1 MRILHTMLRVGDLQ
15 RSIDFYTR
23 VLGMTLLRK
32 SENSEY
38 KYTLAFVGYGDEKD
52 EAVIE
57 LTYNWGVSE
66 YELGS
71 AYGHIALEADDIY
84 GTCDALRAAGA
95 KITREPGPVK
105 GGTTVI
111 AFVEDPDGYKI
122 ELIEEKDAGRGLGN

>member
-1 MRILHTMLRVGDLQ
+1 MRLLHTMLRVGDLQ
-15 RSIDFYTR
+15 RSIDFYTN
-23 VLGMTLLRK
+23 VLGMKLLRT
-32 SENSEY
+32 SENPEY
-38 KYTLAFVGYGDEKD
+38 KYSLAFVGYGPETD

-122 ELIEEKDAGRGLGN
+122 ELIAKKDTGTGLGV